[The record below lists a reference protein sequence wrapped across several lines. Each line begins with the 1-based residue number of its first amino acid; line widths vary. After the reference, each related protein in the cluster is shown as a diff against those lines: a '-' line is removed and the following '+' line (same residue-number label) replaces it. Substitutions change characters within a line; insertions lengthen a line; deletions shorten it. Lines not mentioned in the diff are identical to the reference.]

1 LANTPTKYI
10 DIKAVLKDK
19 NPALAKWLPSF
30 VVNYIKR
37 IIHQDEINHLM
48 TLNGDRVGL
57 DFVRGSLETL
67 KVKIEVEGLENIP
80 KEGGFIMSSN
90 HPLGGLDGIAFM
102 KAVGEVREDFQF
114 LVNDILLNI
123 GNLSP
128 LFIPVNKVGANARA
142 ALKIIDESYAKD
154 IPILV
159 FPAGLV
165 SRKMDDGKITDL
177 VWQKSFI
184 GKARRYKKDV
194 IPVLVAGENSKW
206 FYNLSRWRTK
216 LGIKANLEM
225 FYLPGEL
232 FKKKN
237 STIKVTIGKAVSY
250 ADFDKSRNPNE
261 WAMFMREKTYALANK
276 N

>member
-1 LANTPTKYI
+1 MAETSTKYI
-10 DIKAVLKDK
+10 DIKAVIKGK

-37 IIHQDEINHLM
+37 IIHQDEINHVM
-48 TLNGDRVGL
+48 TLNGDKVGL

-80 KEGGFIMSSN
+80 NEGGFIMSSN
-90 HPLGGLDGIAFM
+90 HPLGGLDGFAFM

-114 LVNDILLNI
+114 LVNDILLNV

-128 LFIPVNKVGANARA
+128 LFIPVNKVGSNARA
-142 ALKIIDESYAKD
+142 ALKVIDETYSKE

-159 FPAGLV
+159 FPAGMV
-165 SRKMDDGKITDL
+165 SRMTDEGEITDL

-184 GKARRYKKDV
+184 AKAKSYKKDV
-194 IPVLVAGENSKW
+194 IPVHISGENSRW
-206 FYNLSRWRTK
+206 FNNVSRWRTK

-225 FYLPGEL
+225 FYLVDEL

-237 STIKVTIGKAVSY
+237 STIKVTIGKGVSY
-250 ADFDKSRNPNE
+250 ADFDKSRNLNE
-261 WAMFMREKTYALANK
+261 WAMFMREKTYALAIK
-276 N
+276 K